1 MATACYMGGH
11 PMGLRWPHPLPTVCG
26 VVNIPSLSLA
36 QSDRVSYI
44 RNPYQGLQYGRLYG
58 SGMGGRGQQYTPYW
72 YGNLWYTTSLQYA
85 GGIPGVPYQY
95 GLYCQAWPAPPSLIP
110 AAYYQDLAGPAS
122 PCLIPAAYSQGSGL
136 ASLPFID
143 TSCILSA
150 SPSLIPAAYYGP
162 ASATLALILQG
173 CGAHT
178 AGYDLDQSD
187 SGGSFVIV
195 PSSLSLDTGCWLQP
209 SRFCTTSHCLW
220 EPEA

>member
-1 MATACYMGGH
+1 
-11 PMGLRWPHPLPTVCG
+11 
-26 VVNIPSLSLA
+26 
-36 QSDRVSYI
+36 
-44 RNPYQGLQYGRLYG
+44 
-58 SGMGGRGQQYTPYW
+58 MGGRGQQYTPYW

-85 GGIPGVPYQY
+85 GGIPEVPYQY

-162 ASATLALILQG
+162 ASATLALLL
-173 CGAHT
+173 AP
-178 AGYDLDQSD
+178 LLSQSPPAPTYP
-187 SGGSFVIV
+187 SPSTHLHPPPPPPPST
-195 PSSLSLDTGCWLQP
+195 PSSPLTFTPAFKLSTALLPLQLFTGRLPPAQQP
-209 SRFCTTSHCLW
+209 VIMCSAALLW
-220 EPEA
+220 AAAGSLFNATLS